1 MKKAHSSV
9 FSSTIRLSIIPLF
22 VFNLTACSFA
32 LQEAGLYK
40 SSNNEKNNLGMSVG
54 AFVDQKITF
63 DVLKATSLRTCL
75 ECHTGGKNAIGTA
88 EQLLAL
94 KTTVLSEVAT
104 NEMPPK
110 SSGYKSLTDCEKQI
124 LETWIDDQA
133 KSIESVKIREL
144 SKCGNVQP
152 PTKEEKPDLK
162 KLPVTFENLQKYIIA
177 PKCLSCHS
185 ADKAEDDVIL
195 DSWAAMTSGDL
206 IGATAEE
213 SDLYKMTLP
222 TARKLMPPRKSGIP
236 ELTDD
241 ERNFLKTWID
251 NGAKE

>member
-1 MKKAHSSV
+1 MKKAPSSLFTSGIR
-9 FSSTIRLSIIPLF
+9 FSLIPLLA
-22 VFNLTACSFA
+22 FNLSACSFA

-40 SSNNEKNNLGMSVG
+40 SSKNENNSLGSSVG
-54 AFVDQKITF
+54 AFADQKISF
-63 DVLKATSLRTCL
+63 EVLKATSLRTCL
-75 ECHTGGKNAIGTA
+75 ECHTGGKNAIATA
-88 EQLLAL
+88 DQLLAL

-124 LETWIDDQA
+124 LETWIDDQS
-133 KSIESVKIREL
+133 KNTESVKIKEL
-144 SKCGNVQP
+144 SKCGDARP
-152 PTKEEKPDLK
+152 PIKEEKPDLK
-162 KLPVTFENLQKYIIA
+162 TLPVTFENLQKYIIA

-185 ADKAEDDVIL
+185 ADKAEDDVVL
-195 DSWAAMTSGDL
+195 DTWAAMTSGDH

-236 ELTDD
+236 ALNDD